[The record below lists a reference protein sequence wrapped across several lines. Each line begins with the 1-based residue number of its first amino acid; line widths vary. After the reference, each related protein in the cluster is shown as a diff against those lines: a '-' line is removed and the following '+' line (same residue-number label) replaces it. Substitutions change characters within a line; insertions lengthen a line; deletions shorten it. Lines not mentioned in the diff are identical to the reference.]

1 MASPGELASCEAA
14 AAAVRLLAF
23 SNRPSEMR
31 RTMSSSPPGALPAR
45 LESTPTQALL
55 EAVEATLASRID
67 AETEAPPRLLEAARY
82 AVLGG
87 GKRLRPLLCLR
98 SAIAAGGRHEDALLS
113 AAAVELIH
121 AFSLVHDDLPALDND
136 DLRRGRPT
144 LHRAFDE
151 ATAVLAG
158 DFLMTIAMGAVA
170 ASPVDPQ
177 SATRELVQAT
187 NAMIFGQVYDTLGGT
202 DPSLPLEV
210 QLRSIHDQK
219 TGAMIRVSCRL
230 GAIAAGAS
238 TVAFK
243 ALDAYGIVI
252 GQMFQA
258 VDDLL
263 DETQSTEHLGKAA
276 GKDRD
281 AGKLTYPRVH
291 GLEGTRS
298 LIETMRRQAI
308 ASLSPFGEEAA
319 PLRSLAEDLATRTK

>member
-1 MASPGELASCEAA
+1 MPT
-14 AAAVRLLAF
+14 
-23 SNRPSEMR
+23 
-31 RTMSSSPPGALPAR
+31 RTDSISS
-45 LESTPTQALL
+45 TALL
-55 EAVEATLASRID
+55 DAIETTLAARIE
-67 AETEAPPRLLEAARY
+67 AETDAPPRLLEAARY

-98 SAIAAGGRHEDALLS
+98 SAIAAGGRYEDALLPG
-113 AAAVELIH
+113 AAAELVH
-121 AFSLVHDDLPALDND
+121 AFSLVHDDLPALDDD

-144 LHRAFDE
+144 VHKAFDE

-158 DFLMTIAMGAVA
+158 DFLLTLALGTVA
-170 ASPVDPQ
+170 ASKVDP
-177 SATRELVQAT
+177 SRATRELIRAT
-187 NAMIFGQVYDTLGGT
+187 NAMIYGQVYDTLGGT
-202 DPSLPLEV
+202 DPTLPLEA
-210 QLRSIHDQK
+210 QLRGIHERK

-238 TVAFK
+238 HEAFE

-298 LIETMRRQAI
+298 LIESMRREAI
-308 ASLSPFGEEAA
+308 EALSPLGETAE

>member
-1 MASPGELASCEAA
+1 MPT
-14 AAAVRLLAF
+14 
-23 SNRPSEMR
+23 
-31 RTMSSSPPGALPAR
+31 RTESISS
-45 LESTPTQALL
+45 TALL
-55 EAVEATLASRID
+55 DAIETTLAARIE
-67 AETEAPPRLLEAARY
+67 AETDAPPRLLEAARY

-98 SAIAAGGRHEDALLS
+98 SAIAAGGRYEDALLPG
-113 AAAVELIH
+113 AAAELVH
-121 AFSLVHDDLPALDND
+121 AFSLVHDDLPALDDD

-144 LHRAFDE
+144 VHKAFDE

-158 DFLMTIAMGAVA
+158 DFLLTLALGTVA
-170 ASPVDPQ
+170 ASKVDP
-177 SATRELVQAT
+177 SRATRELIQAT
-187 NAMIFGQVYDTLGGT
+187 NAMIYGQVYDTIGGT
-202 DPSLPLEV
+202 DPTLPLEA
-210 QLRSIHDQK
+210 QLRGIHERK

-238 TVAFK
+238 PEAFE

-298 LIETMRRQAI
+298 LIESMRREAI
-308 ASLSPFGEEAA
+308 EALSPLGETAE

>member
-1 MASPGELASCEAA
+1 MRSPMSASIPTAM
-14 AAAVRLLAF
+14 
-23 SNRPSEMR
+23 PT
-31 RTMSSSPPGALPAR
+31 RTESISS
-45 LESTPTQALL
+45 TALL
-55 EAVEATLASRID
+55 DAIETTLAARIE
-67 AETEAPPRLLEAARY
+67 AETDAPPRLLEAARY

-98 SAIAAGGRHEDALLS
+98 SAIAAGGRYEDALLPG
-113 AAAVELIH
+113 AAAELVH
-121 AFSLVHDDLPALDND
+121 AFSLVHDDLPALDDD

-144 LHRAFDE
+144 VHKAFDE

-158 DFLMTIAMGAVA
+158 DFLLTLALGTVA
-170 ASPVDPQ
+170 ASKVDP
-177 SATRELVQAT
+177 SRATRELIRAT
-187 NAMIFGQVYDTLGGT
+187 NAMIYGQVYDTLGGT
-202 DPSLPLEV
+202 DPTLPLEA
-210 QLRSIHDQK
+210 QLRGIHERK

-230 GAIAAGAS
+230 GAIAGGAS
-238 TVAFK
+238 HEAFQ

-298 LIETMRRQAI
+298 LIESMRREAI
-308 ASLSPFGEEAA
+308 EALSPLGETAE

>member
-1 MASPGELASCEAA
+1 MRSPMSASIPTAMPT
-14 AAAVRLLAF
+14 
-23 SNRPSEMR
+23 RPDSI
-31 RTMSSSPPGALPAR
+31 SS
-45 LESTPTQALL
+45 TALL
-55 EAVEATLASRID
+55 EAIEATLAARI
-67 AETEAPPRLLEAARY
+67 ETETDAPPRLLEAARY

-98 SAIAAGGRHEDALLS
+98 SAIAAGGRYEDALLPG
-113 AAAVELIH
+113 AAAELVH
-121 AFSLVHDDLPALDND
+121 AFSLVHDDLPALDDD

-144 LHRAFDE
+144 VHKAFDE

-158 DFLMTIAMGAVA
+158 DFLLTLALGTVA
-170 ASPVDPQ
+170 ASKVDP
-177 SATRELVQAT
+177 SRATRELIRAT
-187 NAMIFGQVYDTLGGT
+187 NAMIYGQVYDTLGGT
-202 DPSLPLEV
+202 DPTLPLEA
-210 QLRSIHDQK
+210 QLRGIHERK

-238 TVAFK
+238 HEAFE

-298 LIETMRRQAI
+298 LIESMRREAI
-308 ASLSPFGEEAA
+308 EALSPLGETAE

>member
-1 MASPGELASCEAA
+1 MPT
-14 AAAVRLLAF
+14 
-23 SNRPSEMR
+23 
-31 RTMSSSPPGALPAR
+31 RTESISS
-45 LESTPTQALL
+45 TALL
-55 EAVEATLASRID
+55 DAIETTLAARIE
-67 AETEAPPRLLEAARY
+67 AETDAPPRLLEAARY

-98 SAIAAGGRHEDALLS
+98 SAIAAGGRYEDALLPG
-113 AAAVELIH
+113 AAAELVH
-121 AFSLVHDDLPALDND
+121 AFSLVHDDLPALDDD

-144 LHRAFDE
+144 VHKAFDE

-158 DFLMTIAMGAVA
+158 DFLLTLALGTVA
-170 ASPVDPQ
+170 ASKVDP
-177 SATRELVQAT
+177 SRATRELIRAT
-187 NAMIFGQVYDTLGGT
+187 NAMIYGQVYDTLGGT
-202 DPSLPLEV
+202 DPTLPLEA
-210 QLRSIHDQK
+210 QLRGIHERK

-238 TVAFK
+238 HEAFE

-298 LIETMRRQAI
+298 LIESMRREAI
-308 ASLSPFGEEAA
+308 EALSPLGETAE